1 MATIAVDFDGTIV
14 THEYP
19 KIGREI
25 PFAIE
30 TLKML
35 IRDQHR
41 LILWSVREGELLQE
55 AVDWCKERGVE
66 FWAVNKDYPEES
78 YENNNHFS
86 RKLKADFFIDDRNIG
101 GLPDWGQIYQIISQG
116 KSYRALTSSIIF
128 RHKSLVMAIVGEMLN
143 LYCLPIERKLYTT
156 LWRLLFI
163 CSVSLF
169 TSMYKDKSFL
179 LKCSNLSSETV
190 ESTKR
195 R

>member
-86 RKLKADFFIDDRNIG
+86 RKLKADYFIDDRNIG
-101 GLPDWGQIYQIISQG
+101 GLPDWGQIYQIISKG
-116 KSYRALTSSIIF
+116 KSYR
-128 RHKSLVMAIVGEMLN
+128 
-143 LYCLPIERKLYTT
+143 T
-156 LWRLLFI
+156 LIRE
-163 CSVSLF
+163 
-169 TSMYKDKSFL
+169 SMGAQQKMPK
-179 LKCSNLSSETV
+179 KKHWWNI
-190 ESTKR
+190 
-195 R
+195 

>member
-86 RKLKADFFIDDRNIG
+86 RKLKADYFIDDRNVC
-101 GLPDWGQIYQIISQG
+101 GLPDWGQIYQIISKG
-116 KSYRALTSSIIF
+116 KSYRALIRES
-128 RHKSLVMAIVGEMLN
+128 MGAQQEMPKKKHWWN
-143 LYCLPIERKLYTT
+143 I
-156 LWRLLFI
+156 
-163 CSVSLF
+163 
-169 TSMYKDKSFL
+169 
-179 LKCSNLSSETV
+179 
-190 ESTKR
+190 
-195 R
+195 

>member
-86 RKLKADFFIDDRNIG
+86 RKLKADYFIDDRNIG
-101 GLPDWGQIYQIISQG
+101 GLPDWD
-116 KSYRALTSSIIF
+116 R
-128 RHKSLVMAIVGEMLN
+128 
-143 LYCLPIERKLYTT
+143 
-156 LWRLLFI
+156 FI
-163 CSVSLF
+163 
-169 TSMYKDKSFL
+169 
-179 LKCSNLSSETV
+179 
-190 ESTKR
+190 R
-195 R
+195 